1 MTRSSRSR
9 RRCGWRPRAGVC
21 PGAIRAPAL
30 TGGKFGRIPGISD
43 EELLKSW
50 ERLRPMAPEK
60 FAERALR
67 AVLRGDAII
76 VVPASWKTWWYL
88 ERASPA
94 PPTPASAAR
103 HTSIRIC
110 VRHLDDG
117 PPTAIRLDPA
127 THPRARRSGR
137 YRASRDRTVSMA
149 STARSLSTAWIAI
162 TGMYSSSGKSIR
174 AQR

>member
-1 MTRSSRSR
+1 VFVRGRSGPRPCARVAR
-9 RRCGWRPRAGVC
+9 RQTPD
-21 PGAIRAPAL
+21 PA
-30 TGGKFGRIPGISD
+30 
-43 EELLKSW
+43 
-50 ERLRPMAPEK
+50 
-60 FAERALR
+60 
-67 AVLRGDAII
+67 
-76 VVPASWKTWWYL
+76 
-88 ERASPA
+88 A
-94 PPTPASAAR
+94 PPTSASAAR

-110 VRHLDDG
+110 VRHLDDD